1 MDEYCEMKKQALQK
15 ARQLL
20 VEEKFIECMSL
31 ERMGTAVAL
40 IMDAMRYQKRCDK
53 LKNRDV

>member
-1 MDEYCEMKKQALQK
+1 MDEYFEMKKQALQK

-31 ERMGTAVAL
+31 EKMETAAVL
-40 IMDAMRYQKRCDK
+40 IKDAIQYQKRCDR
-53 LKNRDV
+53 LAGI